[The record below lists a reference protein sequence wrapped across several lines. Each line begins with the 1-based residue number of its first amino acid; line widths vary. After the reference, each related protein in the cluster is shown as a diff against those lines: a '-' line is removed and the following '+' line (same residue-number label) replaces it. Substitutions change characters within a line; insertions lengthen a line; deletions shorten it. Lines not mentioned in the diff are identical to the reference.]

1 MRQSFTNKQITIIIC
16 CATAIFVVMALFTFA
31 SESMDDESEENDKTL
46 VMDGGGSDEKGR
58 KYRFDTKD
66 NHQKGTQKEDSVVV
80 NEPLEGDPYQELDE
94 LIGLESVKEEVRSLA
109 NFVKVQKMRESKGLK
124 NPKLSYHL
132 VFTGSPG
139 TGKTTVARIVA
150 RIYKDLG
157 ILKKGHLVET
167 DRSGLIGQYV
177 GQTAPRVNAICD
189 SALNGVL
196 FIDEA
201 YAITQSDSKNDYG
214 DEAVATLLKRME
226 DDRDKLV
233 VIVAG
238 YTNEMKK
245 FIESNPG
252 LKSRFNRYIN
262 FPDYTPQE
270 LFDIFRLY
278 LRKNEYTI
286 TDEAADY
293 LKNELVYVV
302 KNKTRNFGNARY
314 VRNLFEKAIQ
324 CQANRLSQERKVTDK
339 QLMEVTLS
347 DIKNA
352 FKEQD
357 KNPS

>member
-1 MRQSFTNKQITIIIC
+1 MKQQFTNKQITIIIC
-16 CATAIFVVMALFTFA
+16 CVTAFFVIMAIFTLVVGIM
-31 SESMDDESEENDKTL
+31 DESEENDKTL
-46 VMDGGGSDEKGR
+46 VMDDGGSDEKGR
-58 KYRFDTKD
+58 KYRFDTKENREKGD
-66 NHQKGTQKEDSVVV
+66 QKKDSVVV
-80 NEPLEGDPYQELDE
+80 NEPLEGDPYEELDE
-94 LIGLESVKEEVRSLA
+94 LVGLESVKEEVHSLA
-109 NFVKVQKMRESKGLK
+109 NFVKVQKMREEKGLK

-201 YAITQSDSKNDYG
+201 YAITQSGSKNDYG

-238 YTNEMKK
+238 YTKEMTQ

-252 LKSRFNRYIN
+252 LKSRFNKYIN
-262 FPDYTPQE
+262 FPDYTPAE

-286 TDEAADY
+286 SNEAAEY
-293 LKNELVYVV
+293 LRNELEIVV
-302 KNKTRNFGNARY
+302 KNKNRNFGNARY

-324 CQANRLSQERKVTDK
+324 CQANRLSQEKK
-339 QLMEVTLS
+339 LSNQQLQEVTLV

-352 FKEQD
+352 FKELA
-357 KNPS
+357 KNPQ

>member
-1 MRQSFTNKQITIIIC
+1 MKQQFTNKQITIIIC
-16 CATAIFVVMALFTFA
+16 CVTAFFVIMAIFTLVVGI
-31 SESMDDESEENDKTL
+31 MDDESEENDKTL
-46 VMDGGGSDEKGR
+46 VMDDGGSDEKGR
-58 KYRFDTKD
+58 KYRFDTKENREKGD
-66 NHQKGTQKEDSVVV
+66 QKKDSVVV
-80 NEPLEGDPYQELDE
+80 NEPLEGDPYEELDE
-94 LIGLESVKEEVRSLA
+94 LVGLESVKEEVHSLA
-109 NFVKVQKMRESKGLK
+109 NFVKVQKMREEKGLK

-201 YAITQSDSKNDYG
+201 YAITQSGSKNDYG

-238 YTNEMKK
+238 YTKEMTQ

-252 LKSRFNRYIN
+252 LKSRFNKYIN
-262 FPDYTPQE
+262 FPDYTPAE

-286 TDEAADY
+286 SNEAAEY
-293 LKNELVYVV
+293 LRNELEIVV
-302 KNKTRNFGNARY
+302 KNKNRNFGNARY

-324 CQANRLSQERKVTDK
+324 CQANRLSQEKK
-339 QLMEVTLS
+339 LSNQQLQEVTLV

-352 FKEQD
+352 FKELA
-357 KNPS
+357 KNPQ